1 MKRGLVIGLLALAAL
16 IYPHAA
22 DAIDV
27 QLFDVTGGGS
37 VFLGDFG
44 VAGQHSVNIAP
55 GTYGNFRIGLC
66 PGCTGSPNAFLDTSN
81 PSVAKLFYTN
91 NSTTYLGTGT
101 GILQINVTDSL
112 NPLPTTGSYSAADAM
127 SGLYGRVP
135 SPAGDNITLTGLFSP
150 PCSGEGC
157 SFVTPANLATLSF
170 TASTLVTSFAS
181 PSPTTPGLV
190 SIIFNAGDT
199 PTIFTQTTLTFL
211 HTNDVIN
218 LPRSVG
224 GFFSTVSGDVG
235 AEAVRQ
241 AVLDEINTPLDV
253 PGPATALLLGSAM
266 VLWSA
271 VRRKRSARGA

>member
-1 MKRGLVIGLLALAAL
+1 MSCCIRPYSSALGGTMKRGLVIGLLALAAL
-16 IYPHAA
+16 MYPHAA

-157 SFVTPANLATLSF
+157 S
-170 TASTLVTSFAS
+170 
-181 PSPTTPGLV
+181 
-190 SIIFNAGDT
+190 
-199 PTIFTQTTLTFL
+199 
-211 HTNDVIN
+211 
-218 LPRSVG
+218 
-224 GFFSTVSGDVG
+224 
-235 AEAVRQ
+235 
-241 AVLDEINTPLDV
+241 
-253 PGPATALLLGSAM
+253 
-266 VLWSA
+266 
-271 VRRKRSARGA
+271 